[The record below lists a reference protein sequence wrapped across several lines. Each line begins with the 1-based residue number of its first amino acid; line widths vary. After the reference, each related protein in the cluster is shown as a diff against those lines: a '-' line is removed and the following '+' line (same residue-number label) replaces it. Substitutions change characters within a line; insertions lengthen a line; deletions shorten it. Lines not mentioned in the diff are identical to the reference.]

1 MRQLIILVM
10 LFCVCEMMAQ
20 HKIGIRAGLNQST
33 FSASSLEEGES
44 YSFNGGFHFGVN
56 YTYQLTPRFG
66 VRGELLFT
74 QRGSSFDYED
84 SDSYA
89 FITPFGTGTAPF
101 FEFGEVDTE
110 IEHSNGYLS
119 FPITAQFDLNDK
131 IELFGGISLDL
142 LIIPT
147 GRGTQEFTSS
157 SRPEDIFFR
166 RTLEHSYRGDEIG
179 DLSRFFNP
187 LVATTFI
194 PIIIN
199 DQQENIV
206 RSETA
211 YYNLRPGDLDGT
223 KFNLFDSHIILG
235 VNYFINNGFYI
246 GIRGELGLFDIT
258 NEGADFSL
266 KSIGENDSYI
276 RRDDRDLSRSLSLS
290 VGFRF

>member
-1 MRQLIILVM
+1 M
-10 LFCVCEMMAQ
+10 C
-20 HKIGIRAGLNQST
+20 IRD
-33 FSASSLEEGES
+33 
-44 YSFNGGFHFGVN
+44 
-56 YTYQLTPRFG
+56 R
-66 VRGELLFT
+66 
-74 QRGSSFDYED
+74 
-84 SDSYA
+84 
-89 FITPFGTGTAPF
+89 
-101 FEFGEVDTE
+101 
-110 IEHSNGYLS
+110 
-119 FPITAQFDLNDK
+119 FDLNDK